1 MSTENVI
8 MVINKP
14 HFRVKLHSNFL
25 EVDLKEGLRKEL
37 EDVLEAKPILRDN
50 LGYLFQHAIHLDVPL
65 KDIESATVDKKG
77 KTKITL
83 PHRKDIIIPLKATE
97 SKKLVAK
104 LNELIPVEKAK
115 EVEKMLQ
122 SEKTKAEYDSKKGW
136 AESVAEREREIPR

>member
-1 MSTENVI
+1 MSTEDVI

-14 HFRVKLHSNFL
+14 HFRVKLHSNLL

-50 LGYLFQHAIHLDVPL
+50 LGYLFQQVIPLDVPL

-83 PHRKDIIIPLKATE
+83 PHRKDIIIPLKAIE

-136 AESVAEREREIPR
+136 VESVAEREREIPR

>member
-1 MSTENVI
+1 MSTEDVI
-8 MVINKP
+8 MIIDKP
-14 HFRVKLHSNFL
+14 HYIVKLHSDLL
-25 EVDLKEGLRKEL
+25 EVDLKRGLRKEL
-37 EDVLEAKPILRDN
+37 EDVLEARPILRDN
-50 LGYLFQHAIHLDVPL
+50 LGYLFQHVIPLDLRL

-83 PHRKDIIIPLKATE
+83 LHMKDIVIPLEAIE

-115 EVEKMLQ
+115 ELEKMLQ
-122 SEKTKAEYDSKKGW
+122 SEKTKAEYGSKKGW